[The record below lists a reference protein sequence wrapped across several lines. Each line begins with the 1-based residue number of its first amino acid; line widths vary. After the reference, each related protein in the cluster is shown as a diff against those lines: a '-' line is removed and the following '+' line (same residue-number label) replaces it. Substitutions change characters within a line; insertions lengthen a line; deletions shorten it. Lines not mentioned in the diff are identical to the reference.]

1 MYKPTG
7 IDPEIELRQKLEEY
21 KREWTHIMIHLP
33 TYDRKIQQAFKAPK
47 GSVEYMSAGRLVT
60 EQKQMEKRF
69 TFVCESIRR
78 IQKALNIE
86 FVGAT

>member
-1 MYKPTG
+1 MYKASG
-7 IDPEIELRQKLEEY
+7 IDPEIELRKKLEEY

-33 TYDRKIQQAFKAPK
+33 AYDRKIKNAFAAPK
-47 GSVEYMSAGRLVT
+47 GSAEYKSAGRLVT
-60 EQKQMEKRF
+60 EKKQMEKRF
-69 TFVCESIRR
+69 KFVCESIGR